1 MITRMKKANNFQ
13 TAKIPYQGVAELL
26 FDFFTSFSLVLLMKV
41 LPIKKGV
48 YIKKLK
54 TEVWNNAKISKF
66 LLDLKFPFI
75 ALKCDNYLKALM
87 YNNFKITKEA
97 TVTKSTIS

>member
-41 LPIKKGV
+41 LPIKRV
-48 YIKKLK
+48 CILKK
-54 TEVWNNAKISKF
+54 
-66 LLDLKFPFI
+66 
-75 ALKCDNYLKALM
+75 
-87 YNNFKITKEA
+87 
-97 TVTKSTIS
+97 

>member
-1 MITRMKKANNFQ
+1 MLLSFYLIFYQFQ
-13 TAKIPYQGVAELL
+13 PGVANE
-26 FDFFTSFSLVLLMKV
+26 SVAY
-41 LPIKKGV
+41 KKGV

-54 TEVWNNAKISKF
+54 TEVWNNVKISKF